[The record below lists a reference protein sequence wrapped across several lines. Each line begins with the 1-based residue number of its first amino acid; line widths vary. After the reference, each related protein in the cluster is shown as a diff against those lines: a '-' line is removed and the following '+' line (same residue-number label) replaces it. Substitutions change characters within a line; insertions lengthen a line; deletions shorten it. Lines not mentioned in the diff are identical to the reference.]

1 MGIIKLGTTV
11 LDTLRKHLNKNCCFQ
26 CSVNSRARFST
37 PKKYV
42 GMGLTGGGSNL
53 RLGLEEESGLT
64 VQIGKGGECMD
75 WKFMKNPD

>member
-1 MGIIKLGTTV
+1 
-11 LDTLRKHLNKNCCFQ
+11 
-26 CSVNSRARFST
+26 
-37 PKKYV
+37 
-42 GMGLTGGGSNL
+42 MGLTGGGSNL